1 MIVTIAAQNRSYNEH
16 TPELKATR
24 RKFKDWDCF
33 TLHGTDAD
41 GNKFKVEFHLDSGA
55 AFEMATEFAY
65 DHPDNPRNQLK
76 ED

>member
-1 MIVTIAAQNRSYNEH
+1 MAGDAAAAFTLSGSH
-16 TPELKATR
+16 PHSTT
-24 RKFKDWDCF
+24 CF
-33 TLHGTDAD
+33 TMHGTDAD